1 MQLFKICGQILNN
14 MTKKTKLVWRLGKLP
29 TVEELQKLIIDK
41 IITKEEAREILF
53 KSEEIDTEEKRDKK
67 SLESEIKFLR
77 ELIETLSKHN
87 NSRIIEVIK
96 EIEKPYKTY
105 PWYQPYYYWTY
116 PSDSTFTL
124 TSGTTNLDCTAT
136 QALNMLSDVARSFN
150 DIKTF

>member
-1 MQLFKICGQILNN
+1 
-14 MTKKTKLVWRLGKLP
+14 
-29 TVEELQKLIIDK
+29 
-41 IITKEEAREILF
+41 
-53 KSEEIDTEEKRDKK
+53 
-67 SLESEIKFLR
+67 LR
-77 ELIETLSKHN
+77 ELIEILSKHN

-116 PSDSTFTL
+116 PNDSTFTL
-124 TSGTTNLDCTAT
+124 TSGTA